1 MGAPG
6 FSSVPFKKGEK
17 PAVSLPLFTKRADG
31 ATHFHS
37 FKKADSNLE
46 RGPRVDSEERE
57 DGTTHDTTCTLAPGL
72 CVSVFVREDMLKG
85 NVLFNGKLEGPDR
98 ARPQELQH
106 VKLQP
111 DSPFWSTDVIPE
123 NTVVWLQVRVV
134 ASACAACAACAAL
147 RLCVGARRARRAL
160 PELPKKCQGARCGA
174 ARVCCVNVLAGGAA
188 RH

>member
-1 MGAPG
+1 MIQVGTPG

-17 PAVSLPLFTKRADG
+17 PAVSLPLFTKSADG
-31 ATHFHS
+31 TTLFHS
-37 FKKADSNLE
+37 FKKVDSNLE

-57 DGTTHDTTCTLAPGL
+57 DGTSYNTTCTLAPGL
-72 CVSVFVREDMLKG
+72 CVLVFIREEMLKG

-123 NTVVWLQVRVV
+123 NTIVWLQVRDFVNSQGACSAAGACHRIYGAVSVGSAARPRPIRTVV
-134 ASACAACAACAAL
+134 LLCCGMAAL
-147 RLCVGARRARRAL
+147 CLSAIDA
-160 PELPKKCQGARCGA
+160 
-174 ARVCCVNVLAGGAA
+174 
-188 RH
+188 H